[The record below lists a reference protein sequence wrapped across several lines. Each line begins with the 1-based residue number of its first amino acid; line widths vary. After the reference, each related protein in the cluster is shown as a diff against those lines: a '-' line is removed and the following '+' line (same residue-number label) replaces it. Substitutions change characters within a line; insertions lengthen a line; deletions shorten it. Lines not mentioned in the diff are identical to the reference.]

1 MNQETFKLFIV
12 LGLITVIILSFIIF
26 FLVVRDMRKTKP
38 SLISE
43 KTYSLSL
50 AITVLVNVISI
61 LGIVAII

>member
-12 LGLITVIILSFIIF
+12 LGLITVMTLSFIVF
-26 FLVVRDMRKTKP
+26 FVVVRDLRKSQPQIITN
-38 SLISE
+38 

-50 AITVLVNVISI
+50 AITILVNAISI